1 VKRLGSNPREPSTER
16 KTLRKY
22 FAKQHGSTRWG
33 IRTPLEPA
41 EGSDV
46 YTSKA
51 GHLFIWADVVELRD
65 GALVFRTEGGHLK
78 AAIAPGGW
86 DAVYEA
92 LEDDTPAPVES
103 T

>member
-1 VKRLGSNPREPSTER
+1 M
-16 KTLRKY
+16 RKY
-22 FAKQHGSTRWG
+22 FAKHQGSKRWG
-33 IRTPLEPA
+33 IRTPLETA

-46 YTSKA
+46 YRSEA
-51 GHLFIWADVVELRD
+51 GHLFIWSDVVELRD

-92 LEDDTPAPVES
+92 LEDDTPTAVES